1 MEDIKIIELFNLRD
15 EQAISETD
23 IKYGMNCR
31 RIARDILSDREDAEE
46 CVDDTYLALWN
57 AIPPQCPMNY
67 PAFIYRILRNLG
79 INRLHKH
86 MAQKRG
92 GGELPLVLH
101 ELEGVLS
108 SDDTPERSYEAKEL
122 IREINRFL
130 AKLSKDDRAIFLG
143 RYWLFLPTAE
153 IGKRLCFSDAK
164 VRTSLHRSRKRLHIH
179 LSEEG
184 FI

>member
-15 EQAISETD
+15 EQAISQTD
-23 IKYGMNCR
+23 IKYGRSCR

-46 CVDDTYLALWN
+46 CVDDTYLTLWN
-57 AIPPQCPMNY
+57 SIPPQCPINY
-67 PAFIYRILRNLG
+67 SAFIYRILRNLG

-122 IREINRFL
+122 IREIERFL
-130 AKLSKDDRAIFLG
+130 AALSKDDRAIFLG
-143 RYWLFLPTAE
+143 RYWLFLPTAQ
-153 IGKRLCFSDAK
+153 ISKRLGFSDTK